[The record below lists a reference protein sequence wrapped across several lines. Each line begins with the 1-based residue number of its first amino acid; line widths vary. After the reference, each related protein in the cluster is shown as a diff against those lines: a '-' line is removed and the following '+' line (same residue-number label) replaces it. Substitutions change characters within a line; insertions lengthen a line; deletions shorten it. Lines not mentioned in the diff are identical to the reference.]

1 MLTCAPGRS
10 SSLEPTERTCE
21 NRGFSSDSDSL
32 SLRGCPRAA
41 TMDQSRIRN
50 FCIIAHIDHGKST
63 LADRLL
69 EFTGTISAREMAEQV
84 LDQMDLER
92 EKGITIKAQAVRMR
106 YTAGDGQEYELNLI
120 DTPGHVDFTY
130 EVSRSLAACEGAIL
144 VVDATQGI
152 EAQTLA
158 NLYLAV
164 EANLTIIPV
173 INKIDLPS
181 AEPEK
186 VAQEMEE
193 VIGLPADEVVLASA
207 KEGIGTRDVLEA
219 IVQRVPPPHG
229 QAQRPLRALVFDS
242 KYDPYKGVIAY
253 VRVMD
258 GAIGRGNR
266 LQMMATGSAAEV
278 LEVGYFT
285 PALVPVASLTA
296 GEVGYVATGFK
307 NVKDCQVGDTITLA
321 AAPADAPLPGY
332 RPAKPMVFAGIFPV
346 EGDDYPLLR
355 DALDR
360 LKLNDASLV
369 YEPENSV
376 ALGFGFR
383 CGFLGLLH
391 MEIVQERLEREYQ
404 LDILATAPSVEY
416 WVTKTDGAKL
426 SVHNPAELPSA
437 GEIARIEEPIMDIS
451 IFTPTRY
458 IGTIMDLVTSRRG
471 AFQEMKYIEEERVHL
486 TYRMPL
492 GELIV
497 DFYDQLK
504 SRTQG
509 YASLDYTF
517 HEYQEADL
525 VKLDVLVNGQPVDA
539 LSLITHRDKATHQGR
554 LLVERLKDLIPR
566 QLFEVPIQAAIGSRV
581 VSRETVRALRKNVLA
596 KCYGGDVT
604 RKRKLLEKQKEGK
617 KRLKR
622 VGSVEI
628 PQEAFMA
635 VLSLGRETAGQ

>member
-1 MLTCAPGRS
+1 
-10 SSLEPTERTCE
+10 
-21 NRGFSSDSDSL
+21 
-32 SLRGCPRAA
+32 
-41 TMDQSRIRN
+41 MDQSNIRN

-69 EFTGTISAREMAEQV
+69 EFTGTISQREMSAQV

-106 YTAGDGQEYELNLI
+106 YAARDGQDYELNLI

-164 EANLTIIPV
+164 EADLTIVPV

-186 VAQEMEE
+186 VAQEIEE
-193 VIGLPADEVVLASA
+193 VIGLPRDEMVLASA
-207 KEGIGTRDVLEA
+207 KEGVGTEEVLEA
-219 IVQRVPPPHG
+219 IVRRMPPPHG
-229 QAQRPLRALVFDS
+229 QTGQPLRALVFDS

-253 VRVMD
+253 VRVVD
-258 GAIGRGNR
+258 GAIASADR
-266 LQMMATGSAAEV
+266 LQMMATGSAADV
-278 LEVGYFT
+278 LEVGYFA
-285 PALVPVASLTA
+285 PALVPAGRLEA
-296 GEVGYVATGFK
+296 GEVGYIATGFK
-307 NVKDCQVGDTITLA
+307 NVKDCQVGDTVTLA
-321 AAPADAPLPGY
+321 RAPAAEPLPGY
-332 RPAKPMVFAGIFPV
+332 RPAKPMVFAGLYPV

-360 LKLNDASLV
+360 LRLNDASLV

-391 MEIVQERLEREYQ
+391 MEIVQERIEREYE

-416 WVTKTDGAKL
+416 WVTKTDGERV
-426 SVHNPAELPSA
+426 SVHNPAELPPP
-437 GEIARIEEPIMDIS
+437 GEVAWIEEPVMDIS
-451 IFTPTRY
+451 ILTPARY
-458 IGTIMDLVTSRRG
+458 IGAIMDLVTTRRG
-471 AFQEMKYIEEERVHL
+471 TFRELKYIEEDRVHL

-517 HEYQEADL
+517 HAYEEGDL
-525 VKLDVLVNGQPVDA
+525 VKLDILVNGAAVDA
-539 LSLITHRDKATHQGR
+539 LSLITHRSKAQQQGR
-554 LLVERLKDLIPR
+554 LLVERLKELIPR

-581 VSRETVRALRKNVLA
+581 VARETVKALRKNVLA

-628 PQEAFMA
+628 PQEAFLA
-635 VLSLGRETAGQ
+635 VLSLGREVGGQ